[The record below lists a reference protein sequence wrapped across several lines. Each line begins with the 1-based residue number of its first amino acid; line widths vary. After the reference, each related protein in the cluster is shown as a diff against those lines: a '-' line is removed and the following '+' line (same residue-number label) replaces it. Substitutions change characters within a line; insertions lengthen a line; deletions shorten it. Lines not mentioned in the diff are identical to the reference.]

1 MMHKAKDKNDE
12 KEQFIEEKTSQSG
25 IMHAADNVLC
35 ELFSVYSA
43 LTIQSSRTILLWE
56 FGCSQLIEM
65 IAERINFTN
74 LIT

>member
-1 MMHKAKDKNDE
+1 MM
-12 KEQFIEEKTSQSG
+12 KEQFIEEKTSQSRM
-25 IMHAADNVLC
+25 MHVVDNVLH
-35 ELFSVYSA
+35 ELCSVYSV

-74 LIT
+74 SIT